1 MVEKFIEI
9 FEGLD
14 RAYGQFKKQHSRIT
28 NKVEGKSW
36 IERKKPTKDLWQNH
50 LSGIGEALGIFP
62 LRDDGTCKWG
72 AIDVDLY
79 QHDYEPILKQIHKL
93 KLPLIMFRSK
103 SGGAHIYLFMKKFT
117 QAVEVRAVMQ
127 KFAAKLGLADKLDRI
142 YPLQTSITKDDTG
155 SYLNLPYHNHDE
167 GSRYAYKED
176 FDSATLEEFF
186 VMYDKYA
193 QDDLGEYLIED
204 VKKPKNFKPK
214 SFKDFLVPCI
224 KNCLEKN
231 NNKIP
236 LDVGGRNNF
245 LLHTYTWVLKAHK
258 KLNELDE
265 FKNLSTEQILLKIDA
280 NYMEKPLGENEITKT
295 IFKSKEKNY
304 KYLCKHPP
312 IKKYCDSITCTQNP
326 FGITPDQAIQLK
338 TAKESFGVITEY
350 GANPP
355 LYYESVDVKDDG
367 ENKFKRVRVMFNGDE
382 IINKQKYVDKMSRKG
397 HFLPLT
403 ILNLPAKEFVKIQY
417 ARLEKRNFERAPE
430 EADEDTTFIEHF
442 YYFVKLSTVAMDKIR
457 LLEGA
462 VVFDEENKN
471 IKFKFTELQKY
482 FETHHVKIT
491 PGNLAF
497 KLKHILKADK
507 KDGARIKNREG
518 KRISCNYWECPADLN
533 RMTKPRL
540 KNVTPVPQQILGGDE
555 ED

>member
-1 MVEKFIEI
+1 
-9 FEGLD
+9 
-14 RAYGQFKKQHSRIT
+14 
-28 NKVEGKSW
+28 
-36 IERKKPTKDLWQNH
+36 
-50 LSGIGEALGIFP
+50 
-62 LRDDGTCKWG
+62 
-72 AIDVDLY
+72 
-79 QHDYEPILKQIHKL
+79 
-93 KLPLIMFRSK
+93 
-103 SGGAHIYLFMKKFT
+103 
-117 QAVEVRAVMQ
+117 
-127 KFAAKLGLADKLDRI
+127 
-142 YPLQTSITKDDTG
+142 
-155 SYLNLPYHNHDE
+155 
-167 GSRYAYKED
+167 
-176 FDSATLEEFF
+176 
-186 VMYDKYA
+186 
-193 QDDLGEYLIED
+193 
-204 VKKPKNFKPK
+204 
-214 SFKDFLVPCI
+214 
-224 KNCLEKN
+224 
-231 NNKIP
+231 
-236 LDVGGRNNF
+236 
-245 LLHTYTWVLKAHK
+245 
-258 KLNELDE
+258 
-265 FKNLSTEQILLKIDA
+265 
-280 NYMEKPLGENEITKT
+280 
-295 IFKSKEKNY
+295 
-304 KYLCKHPP
+304 
-312 IKKYCDSITCTQNP
+312 
-326 FGITPDQAIQLK
+326 
-338 TAKESFGVITEY
+338 
-350 GANPP
+350 
-355 LYYESVDVKDDG
+355 
-367 ENKFKRVRVMFNGDE
+367 MFNGDE

-462 VVFDEENKN
+462 VVFNEENKN